1 MKNISPVYRLHF
13 IVLLWGF
20 TGVVGK
26 LISLSAMPLVFLRMF
41 FTAIIIYLF
50 LRFKKHSLRVNR
62 KIFIKLI
69 LIGFII
75 AMHWFTFFLSIKI
88 SNVAVALSTLSTGA
102 FFTALLQ
109 PIFLRKKIQ
118 LSEILFATIVSAC
131 IVMIFNVETQYFWGI
146 VIGLICSFLSAL
158 FSVLNAKIHQQYN
171 ASVIVFYEI
180 LGGCALIFLLI
191 FFNNSYTELLQI
203 QYIDIFWTLILAGL
217 LTAYPMIE
225 SVSLMKHFSPYTLL
239 LTVNLEPVYGII
251 LAYFIWQEQ
260 EKMSALFYVCT
271 AIILL
276 VLVLDSLVK
285 NHQAKKEK

>member
-1 MKNISPVYRLHF
+1 MKNISPIYRLHF

-41 FTAIIIYLF
+41 FTATIIYFF
-50 LRFKKHSLRVNR
+50 LRIKKHSLRVNR
-62 KIFIKLI
+62 KILTKLI

-75 AMHWFTFFLSIKI
+75 ALHWYTFFLSIKI

-109 PIFLRKKIQ
+109 PIFLNKKIQ
-118 LSEILFATIVSAC
+118 LSEIFFAVIVSVC
-131 IVMIFNVETQYFWGI
+131 IVLIFNAEVKYFWGI

-180 LGGCALIFLLI
+180 VGGCALVFLLI
-191 FFNNSYTELLQI
+191 FFDNSYTELI
-203 QYIDIFWTLILAGL
+203 HIKNIDIFWTLILAGL

-225 SVSLMKHFSPYTLL
+225 SVSLMKYFSPYTLL

-251 LAYFIWQEQ
+251 LAYFVWKEQEQ
-260 EKMSALFYVCT
+260 MSILFYICT
-271 AIILL
+271 ATILL
-276 VLVLDSLVK
+276 VLVLDSLLK
-285 NHQAKKEK
+285 NYQAKKEK